1 MKIRI
6 YPPCALNE
14 IGGRSNQE
22 DSIYPPKGMATDE
35 NRFFLV
41 CDGMGGHE
49 NGEIASKSIC
59 DSFGDFLNGV
69 NEEDFNQHTFERALE
84 YAYSELNAK
93 DDPSISKKMGSTL
106 TFLSLYSKGALM
118 AHIGDSRIYHLRRT
132 TDNTA
137 TILYKSRDHSL
148 VNDLLQA
155 EIITPEEAATHPKRN
170 VITNVMQ
177 PNQKNPGKP
186 TIYETVDVQ
195 KNDFFFLCSDGV
207 LEQLSD
213 NKLIDVILAPG
224 GTEEKI
230 QAIYNICQGN
240 TQDNFSAYLIRVA
253 EVTIDEQ
260 SKETVSAPS
269 SSDELSTSST
279 VEGATNVLRNAS
291 DDDNLSAEKHRSLSW
306 IWILIALILFVIG
319 SIYFYGSIGNCVK

>member
-1 MKIRI
+1 MRIRI
-6 YPPCALNE
+6 YPPFALNE

-22 DSIYPPKGMATDE
+22 DSIYPPKGTATDE

-49 NGEIASKSIC
+49 NGEVASQSIC
-59 DSFGDFLNGV
+59 DSFGDYLNGV
-69 NEEDFNQHTFERALE
+69 NEKDFNRQTFDLALE

-93 DDPSISKKMGSTL
+93 DDPSISKKMGTTL
-106 TFLSLYSKGALM
+106 TFLYFYSGGAFM

-155 EIITPEEAATHPKRN
+155 GIITSEEAVRHPKRN

-177 PNQKNPGKP
+177 PNQKHPGKP

-195 KNDFFFLCSDGV
+195 KDDFFFLCSDGV
-207 LEQLSD
+207 LEQFSD
-213 NKLIDVILAPG
+213 NKLIDVILAPD

-240 TQDNFSAYLIRVA
+240 TRDNFSAYLIRVS
-253 EVTIDEQ
+253 EVTTE
-260 SKETVSAPS
+260 
-269 SSDELSTSST
+269 
-279 VEGATNVLRNAS
+279 R
-291 DDDNLSAEKHRSLSW
+291 
-306 IWILIALILFVIG
+306 
-319 SIYFYGSIGNCVK
+319 